1 MTWDVIYSDESIRD
15 LEELY
20 AYVALDLRAPQA
32 ARRLI
37 ERMVARADSLE
48 TFPLRFP
55 LYPASPLR
63 ERSVRYIVFDNYLIL
78 YHPDE
83 ADHSVSILRIIYGR
97 SDVIA
102 RFNKENQEKPLNQ
115 SSEFFS
121 ETSAQPRIGD
131 DADIPRAILE
141 DGRLIVPT
149 EWRDEDDD

>member
-1 MTWDVIYSDESIRD
+1 MTWDVTYSDESIRD

-20 AYVALDLRAPQA
+20 AYVALDLRAPRP

-37 ERMVARADSLE
+37 DRMMARADSLE

-63 ERSVRYIVFDNYLIL
+63 ERGVRYIVFDNYLIL

-83 ADHSVSILRIIYGR
+83 ADNSVFILRIIYGR

-102 RFNKENQEKPLNQ
+102 RFNEENQAGPPSQSDES
-115 SSEFFS
+115 SSE
-121 ETSAQPRIGD
+121 
-131 DADIPRAILE
+131 
-141 DGRLIVPT
+141 
-149 EWRDEDDD
+149 